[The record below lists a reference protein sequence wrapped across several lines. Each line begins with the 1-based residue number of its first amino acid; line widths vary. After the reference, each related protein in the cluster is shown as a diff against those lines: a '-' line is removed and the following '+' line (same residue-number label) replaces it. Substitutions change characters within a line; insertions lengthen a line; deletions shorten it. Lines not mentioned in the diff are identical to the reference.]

1 MRVSQPKHPGKTPK
15 KLNNIK
21 MPSVHKRT
29 RTLKEEEE
37 KKEIISSSLSSIF
50 LEPMNTQIRE
60 KDRGGATVLR

>member
-37 KKEIISSSLSSIF
+37 KKRDHLFISLF
-50 LEPMNTQIRE
+50 NLPGAHEHTDPRE
-60 KDRGGATVLR
+60 R